1 MKTMVCYDGS
11 DAAKKALQLSLE
23 HAEAFGTDIIVVA
36 ILEGNTIEQMS
47 RLEQLEL
54 LLSDAK
60 LLLSH
65 ETVNV
70 ETKILP
76 ENNLSTG
83 ENLVTFASENNVR
96 EIIIGIK
103 KRSRVGKFFTGSTAQ
118 HVILN
123 AECPVTTVF

>member
-1 MKTMVCYDGS
+1 MKIMVCYDGS
-11 DAAKKALQLSLE
+11 KSSKKALQLSLE
-23 HAEAFGTDIIVVA
+23 HAKCFKADIVVVA
-36 ILEGNTIEQMS
+36 ILEGNSQ
-47 RLEQLEL
+47 EQLNHLDQLEPL
-54 LLSDAK
+54 LADAK

-65 ETVNV
+65 DTAKV
-70 ETKILP
+70 ETRLLS

-83 ENLVTFASENNVR
+83 ENLVAFASEDNIK

-118 HVILN
+118 YVILN